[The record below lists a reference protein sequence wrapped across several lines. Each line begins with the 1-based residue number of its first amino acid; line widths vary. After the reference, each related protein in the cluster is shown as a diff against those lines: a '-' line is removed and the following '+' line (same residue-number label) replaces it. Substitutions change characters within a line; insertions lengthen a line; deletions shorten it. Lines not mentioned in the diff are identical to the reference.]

1 MSVLIGR
8 DALRDFAGRL
18 LEGAGVESA
27 KAALVADNLVAAN
40 LRGVDSHGVQLLS
53 YYLEQLAAGDI
64 DHRAT
69 GSVASENGPALVYDA
84 KNALGAVVSEI
95 CCRHVVRLAN
105 HHGMAM
111 VVSRNSNHFGMAA
124 YWARRISAAGH
135 MAIVVCNA
143 SPMVPP
149 WQARE
154 PRFCTYQICV
164 SLPGQP
170 DQTWLLDMA
179 STTVAMGKIYKA
191 HFNNEPSIPPG
202 WGLDKQ
208 GRPTTE
214 TGEVIN
220 GGMVAPLGGYKG
232 YGLAMFVEILCAVLG
247 GGAMSTEVGGI
258 RIRGRPMSCS
268 QAFIAIDIGLF
279 LPPDQFAAR
288 MQWLVE
294 TVKQAAPAAGY
305 SEVLIAGEPENKM
318 EAVRSRDGIPIPEG
332 TWTSLQDAAQR
343 LGVAVPVTSS

>member
-1 MSVLIGR
+1 
-8 DALRDFAGRL
+8 
-18 LEGAGVESA
+18 
-27 KAALVADNLVAAN
+27 
-40 LRGVDSHGVQLLS
+40 
-53 YYLEQLAAGDI
+53 
-64 DHRAT
+64 
-69 GSVASENGPALVYDA
+69 
-84 KNALGAVVSEI
+84 
-95 CCRHVVRLAN
+95 
-105 HHGMAM
+105 
-111 VVSRNSNHFGMAA
+111 
-124 YWARRISAAGH
+124 

-154 PRFCTYQICV
+154 PRFGTNPICV
-164 SLPGQP
+164 SLPGPP

-179 STTVAMGKIYKA
+179 TTTVAMGKIYKA
-191 HFNNEPSIPPG
+191 NFNNEPSIPPG

-294 TVKQAAPAAGY
+294 TVKQAAPAAGSGVRRPSFTQSIIFLA
-305 SEVLIAGEPENKM
+305 SEWLIMPWPHMVLRVKTCVFGSFSVLPSNPRE
-318 EAVRSRDGIPIPEG
+318 
-332 TWTSLQDAAQR
+332 
-343 LGVAVPVTSS
+343 